1 MERSLTIFNRKI
13 GHNELEQIEGLIATA
28 GERGRTYISK
38 QLCQLWDWR
47 LPNGQLRDI
56 ACRDLLRRL
65 ERGGLIQLPP
75 RLRAARRP
83 GYKNTTSLP
92 PDFVTTPL
100 SQSLVDFSV
109 IEMEMV
115 RGSQRESLYN
125 GLIDR
130 YHYLGYHQGTGEQL
144 KYIIRGDGHILA
156 AIGFGGAAFKVAA
169 RDQHLGWDK
178 EVRERHLVKV
188 VNNNRFLI
196 LPQVRVPHLASHIL
210 GRISRRIKADWQDYY
225 KRDIVLLETFVEH
238 GRYKGTCY
246 KAANWRYIGQT
257 TGRGRNDRYNRY
269 NVPIKD
275 IYIYPLNRHYQQIL
289 RGDR

>member
-169 RDQHLGWDK
+169 RDQHLGWD
-178 EVRERHLVKV
+178 EAVRERYLVKV

-196 LPQVRVPHLASHIL
+196 LPHVRVPHLASHIL
-210 GRISRRIKADWQDYY
+210 GSISRRIKADWQDYY

-238 GRYKGTCY
+238 GRFKGTCY

-257 TGRGRNDRYNRY
+257 TGRGRNDRYSNNRI
-269 NVPIKD
+269 PIKD
-275 IYIYPLNRHYQQIL
+275 IYIYPL
-289 RGDR
+289 DRRYKELLPGER